1 MTAFDVLL
9 HGGTVIDGSG
19 APGVRADV
27 GILGDRILA
36 VGDLSAVDPDGVG
49 LVLDLAGRVVTPG
62 FIDPHGHSDGS
73 LFLDGALASH
83 LHQGFTTQLS
93 GNCGDTP
100 RADHRRRPRAGRPV
114 APGERA
120 RRPLDDLRGVPRSR
134 RRAAAR
140 PERRVPRRPRHG
152 PRVGPGRRRPARRR
166 RTSWRRWSARSTP
179 RWTPARSA
187 SRRA

>member
-1 MTAFDVLL
+1 MAAFDVLL
-9 HGGTVIDGSG
+9 QGGTLIDGSG

-36 VGDLSAVDPDGVG
+36 VGDLSPVDPDGVG
-49 LVLDLAGRVVTPG
+49 LVLDVTGRVVTPG

-100 RADHRRRPRAGRPV
+100 RADHRRRARRSSTCRSGRTSSRRAGRPSGSTSIGSPSNRSV
-114 APGERA
+114 RTSRSSSATA
-120 RRPLDDLRGVPRSR
+120 RSAGPSSVPT
-134 RRAAAR
+134 
-140 PERRVPRRPRHG
+140 
-152 PRVGPGRRRPARRR
+152 PGRRPP
-166 RTSWRRWSARSTP
+166 TSWRRWSARSTA
-179 RWTPARSA
+179 RWTRVRWVSRPA
-187 SRRA
+187 